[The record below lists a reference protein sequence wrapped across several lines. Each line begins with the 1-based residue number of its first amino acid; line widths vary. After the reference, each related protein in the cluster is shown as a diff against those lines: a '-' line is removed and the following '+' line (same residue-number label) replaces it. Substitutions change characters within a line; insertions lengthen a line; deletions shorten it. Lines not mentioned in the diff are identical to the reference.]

1 MERTGMENEKN
12 EERNENWLDREQDEL
27 RMGKWKNGRREK
39 KVGQGMEWTEKWKED
54 GEDIE
59 LIEYG
64 MVMTW
69 DKYDMEWIGY
79 GTKKDVQG
87 VRMVGKGKNRII
99 AKDMESKQRKRN
111 IMNREGKG
119 WEDEERGSNNSNTS
133 LFKYRQAG

>member
-1 MERTGMENEKN
+1 
-12 EERNENWLDREQDEL
+12 
-27 RMGKWKNGRREK
+27 
-39 KVGQGMEWTEKWKED
+39 MEWTEKWKED

-69 DKYDMEWIGY
+69 DKYDMKWIGY

-99 AKDMESKQRKRN
+99 VKVMVSKQRKRN

-119 WEDEERGSNNSNTS
+119 WEDEERGSSNSNTS
-133 LFKYRQAG
+133 LSKCRQAG